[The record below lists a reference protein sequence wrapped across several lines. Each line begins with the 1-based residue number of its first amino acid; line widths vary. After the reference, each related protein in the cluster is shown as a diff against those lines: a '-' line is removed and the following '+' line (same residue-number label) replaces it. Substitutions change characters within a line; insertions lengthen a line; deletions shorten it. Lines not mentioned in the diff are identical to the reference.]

1 MDSLVYSGE
10 RRQLRR
16 ATATPVAGLLL
27 STQISV
33 PILLRPI
40 GCRPVDRAARV
51 VADFRQRLGA
61 LTRRA
66 IRASVLQANIVD
78 NSRAVAKTG
87 KRFPVVGIF
96 VQIWIEPIP
105 AI

>member
-1 MDSLVYSGE
+1 MDSLVYSGV
-10 RRQLRR
+10 RRLLRR
-16 ATATPVAGLLL
+16 GTAASLAGLP
-27 STQISV
+27 SAQISV
-33 PILLRPI
+33 HILLRPI
-40 GCRPVDRAARV
+40 GCRPLHRAARV
-51 VADFRQRLGA
+51 MADFRQRLGA

-96 VQIWIEPIP
+96 VQILIEPIP
-105 AI
+105 TI